1 MNDSGHLANMEPS
14 WLARETTAGRVMI
27 FSSLHFSMSC
37 MCSLVC
43 CFCATVVNIYIYVH
57 TYSVIYIQMVH
68 LSSMRLVCE
77 LKKCTYILY
86 TQLPTS
92 GSDASRDLKAGLGI
106 EYIPH
111 VCSDSLGGRHNIQ
124 VHRTGCQQL
133 AGR

>member
-1 MNDSGHLANMEPS
+1 MFTCLLFLCNRGEY
-14 WLARETTAGRVMI
+14 I
-27 FSSLHFSMSC
+27 Y
-37 MCSLVC
+37 
-43 CFCATVVNIYIYVH
+43 IYIYVH